1 MLVLASMLSTPHTA
15 ILSAAD
21 TDRKIELLV
30 RADDMGVSKSIND
43 ACIQSYR
50 DGVARSIEVIV
61 PGPWFLDAVR
71 LLKENPDC
79 DVGVHLC
86 LTSEWDFCKWG
97 PLTHAPSLVDSNG
110 YFWPT
115 EKQRKDSPGSNGF
128 LEANP
133 DLGEVEAELRAQIE
147 MAMKHIPN
155 VTHVSSHMG
164 AATLTAQLRA
174 LTSRIASEYG
184 LRLESPELQRFP
196 RTRGINS
203 PDFESEVVAGLGKL
217 GPGKWLLVEHP
228 GLDTPELRGF
238 GNARNATLAQDR
250 AGVTR
255 AFTSEKV
262 KTAIRSKGI
271 QLISYADLKD

>member
-1 MLVLASMLSTPHTA
+1 
-15 ILSAAD
+15 
-21 TDRKIELLV
+21 
-30 RADDMGVSKSIND
+30 
-43 ACIQSYR
+43 
-50 DGVARSIEVIV
+50 
-61 PGPWFLDAVR
+61 
-71 LLKENPDC
+71 
-79 DVGVHLC
+79 
-86 LTSEWDFCKWG
+86 
-97 PLTHAPSLVDSNG
+97 
-110 YFWPT
+110 
-115 EKQRKDSPGSNGF
+115 
-128 LEANP
+128 
-133 DLGEVEAELRAQIE
+133 
-147 MAMKHIPN
+147 MKHIPN
-155 VTHVSSHMG
+155 VTHVSTHMG
-164 AATLTAQLRA
+164 AATLTAPLRA